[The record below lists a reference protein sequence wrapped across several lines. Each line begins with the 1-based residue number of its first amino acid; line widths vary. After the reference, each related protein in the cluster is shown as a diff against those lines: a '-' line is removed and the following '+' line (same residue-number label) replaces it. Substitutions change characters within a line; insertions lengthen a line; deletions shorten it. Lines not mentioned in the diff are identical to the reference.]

1 MLSRIKAWCRH
12 SLTIAWAYLVGLAS
26 ALLSVVLLAAELLN
40 SPELKAQVALALD
53 PHTVAW
59 IGLGVAVV
67 TALARMRSLGKTD

>member
-26 ALLSVVLLAAELLN
+26 TLLSIVLLAAELLN
-40 SPELKAQVALALD
+40 APELKAQIALALD

-59 IGLGVAVV
+59 VGLAVAVV
-67 TALARMRSLGKTD
+67 TALARLRSLGKFD